1 MLTQIRRA
9 TKTYFDKMKKGGLA
23 KPCAVSKRQ
32 DSYDPNS
39 GGVLPDSVPLAETL
53 IISHTLTVKEM
64 SEMGDLGFSI
74 PAKSQKGI
82 LMRKVLDPHGLQP
95 GDIFNID
102 GEIFHFVSV
111 LTENAATF
119 EVLLRPTT

>member
-9 TKTYFDKMKKGGLA
+9 TKSYFDKMKKGGLA
-23 KPCAVSKRQ
+23 KPCTVSKRQ

-74 PAKSQKGI
+74 PTKSQKGI
-82 LMRKVLDPHGLQP
+82 LMREVLDPHGLQP

-119 EVLLRPTT
+119 EVLLRPAT